1 MVYQLSTTIIKK
13 KKKKTEEKRKK
24 TVHIPSSNFIDMY
37 LGN

>member
-1 MVYQLSTTIIKK
+1 MVYQLSTTIITKK
-13 KKKKTEEKRKK
+13 KKKEEKRKK

>member
-13 KKKKTEEKRKK
+13 KKIEEKRKK

>member
-1 MVYQLSTTIIKK
+1 MVYQLSTTNITKK
-13 KKKKTEEKRKK
+13 KKKEEKRKK